1 MLLSTIILTNDIL
14 SNILVSNIFVEQK
27 AMSAN
32 VSAYLFKRDFMRVI
46 MITLMLAAVTQAG
59 ALFPSK
65 LHAGSHA
72 LELSL
77 ESCNYVKAF
86 AKLVLEKRSF
96 AVPLSFYE
104 SINFNSPAAMEI
116 VFEAYE
122 VDLATSVTEQQD
134 AAFKFSEKWFQHCIE
149 ISCSGFWSDLETSLE
164 KISKD

>member
-1 MLLSTIILTNDIL
+1 M
-14 SNILVSNIFVEQK
+14 
-27 AMSAN
+27 
-32 VSAYLFKRDFMRVI
+32 
-46 MITLMLAAVTQAG
+46 
-59 ALFPSK
+59 PSK

-77 ESCNYVKAF
+77 ESCNHAKAF

-104 SINFNSPAAMEI
+104 TINFISPAAMEI

-122 VDLATSVTEQQD
+122 VDLGTSVSEQQD
-134 AAFKFSEKWFQHCIE
+134 AALKFSEEWFQQCIE
-149 ISCSGFWSDLETSLE
+149 ISCSGFWSDMETSLE

>member
-1 MLLSTIILTNDIL
+1 
-14 SNILVSNIFVEQK
+14 
-27 AMSAN
+27 
-32 VSAYLFKRDFMRVI
+32 MRVI

-77 ESCNYVKAF
+77 ESCNHAKAF

-104 SINFNSPAAMEI
+104 TINFISPAAMEI

-122 VDLATSVTEQQD
+122 VDLGISVSEQQD
-134 AAFKFSEKWFQHCIE
+134 AVLKFSEEWFQQCIE
-149 ISCSGFWSDLETSLE
+149 ISCSGFWADLETGLE

>member
-1 MLLSTIILTNDIL
+1 
-14 SNILVSNIFVEQK
+14 
-27 AMSAN
+27 
-32 VSAYLFKRDFMRVI
+32 MRVF
-46 MITLMLAAVTQAG
+46 MITLTLASVTLAG
-59 ALFPSK
+59 ALLPSK

-77 ESCNYVKAF
+77 ESCNHAKAF

-104 SINFNSPAAMEI
+104 TINFISPAAMEI
-116 VFEAYE
+116 VFSAYE
-122 VDLATSVTEQQD
+122 VDLATGVSEQQD
-134 AAFKFSEKWFQHCIE
+134 AVLKFSEEWFQQCIE

>member
-1 MLLSTIILTNDIL
+1 
-14 SNILVSNIFVEQK
+14 
-27 AMSAN
+27 
-32 VSAYLFKRDFMRVI
+32 MRVI
-46 MITLMLAAVTQAG
+46 MITLMLAGVTQAG

-65 LHAGSHA
+65 SHAGSHA

-77 ESCNYVKAF
+77 ESCNHAKAF

-104 SINFNSPAAMEI
+104 SMNFISPAAMEI

-122 VDLATSVTEQQD
+122 ADLATGVSEQQE
-134 AAFKFSEKWFQHCIE
+134 AALKFSEKWFQQCIE
-149 ISCSGFWSDLETSLE
+149 ISCSGFWADLETGLE